1 MICMNKPTVNGPNAP
16 LLLYLKRVS
25 SILWVIL
32 LLMKVEPAQAQDPL
46 REIIEDNRKHID
58 DLTRQ
63 LWDSKKKIAILAQR
77 NNNRSHKDAIIAE
90 ELYMLQQGVH
100 DLSNRLK
107 KLRSVLAPPT
117 NRSAPSPEDIR
128 KYLDQFEYKMV
139 EIEETLQRIN
149 KTSAL
154 IKAEIPTYDLTQ
166 ENIELIKN
174 SFRLYYATYPGPS
187 SQLIRLD
194 RAYAK
199 DVRQLYL
206 EFNVRDKQNAYTISL
221 QNASGYE
228 VPNFR
233 GEMVSLTGK
242 LAWKRKSCQ
251 LGPGRY
257 TITVNYRGKV
267 FRTYSFSL
275 M

>member
-1 MICMNKPTVNGPNAP
+1 MNKATVNGPNPP
-16 LLLYLKRVS
+16 LLLRLKWVS
-25 SILWVIL
+25 SILWML
-32 LLMKVEPAQAQDPL
+32 LLVIGGEKTYAQDPL
-46 REIIEDNRKHID
+46 REIIENNRKQID

-63 LWDSKKKIAILAQR
+63 LWDSKKKIAFLAER
-77 NNNRSHKDAIIAE
+77 NNNRSQSDAIIAE

-107 KLRSVLAPPT
+107 KLKSLLSPPT
-117 NRSAPSPEDIR
+117 NRSAPSPQDIQQV
-128 KYLDQFEYKMV
+128 LDQFEYRMS
-139 EIEETLQRIN
+139 EIQETLLRIN

-154 IKAEIPTYDLTQ
+154 IKAEIPQYDLTQ

-174 SFRLYYATYPGPS
+174 SFRLYYSTYAGPS

-194 RAYAK
+194 RAYAR
-199 DVRQLYL
+199 DVRQIYL
-206 EFNVRDKQNAYTISL
+206 EFNVRDKQNDYTISI

-228 VPNFR
+228 VPSFR
-233 GEMVSLTGK
+233 GEMVTLTGQ
-242 LAWKRKSCQ
+242 LARKRKSCQ

-257 TITVNYRGKV
+257 TITVNYRGQV

>member
-1 MICMNKPTVNGPNAP
+1 MTCMNKPTVNGPNPP
-16 LLLYLKRVS
+16 LLLRLKWVS
-25 SILWVIL
+25 SILWIL
-32 LLMKVEPAQAQDPL
+32 LFLIGGEKTYAQDPL
-46 REIIEDNRKHID
+46 REIIENNRKQID

-63 LWDSKKKIAILAQR
+63 LWDSKKKIAFLAER
-77 NNNRSHKDAIIAE
+77 NNSRSHSDAIIAE

-107 KLRSVLAPPT
+107 KLKILLAPRT
-117 NRSAPSPEDIR
+117 SRSSPSPEDIQQV
-128 KYLDQFEYKMV
+128 LDQFEYKMA
-139 EIEETLQRIN
+139 EIQETLVRIN

-154 IKAEIPTYDLTQ
+154 IKAEIPQYDLAQ

-194 RAYAK
+194 RAYAR
-199 DVRQLYL
+199 DVRQIYL
-206 EFNVRDKQNAYTISL
+206 EFNVRDKQNAYTITI

-251 LGPGRY
+251 LEPGRY
-257 TITVNYRGKV
+257 TITVNYQGNV